1 MAVNR
6 HRRYTADR
14 QTIGQQVYYRL
25 VSRISRHFD
34 FSRGFEFRPYAPVH
48 RIRHMLLWTYGLS

>member
-1 MAVNR
+1 MTERASAVNR

-34 FSRGFEFRPYAPVH
+34 FRPYAPVH
-48 RIRHMLLWTYGLS
+48 RIRHMLLWTSGLS